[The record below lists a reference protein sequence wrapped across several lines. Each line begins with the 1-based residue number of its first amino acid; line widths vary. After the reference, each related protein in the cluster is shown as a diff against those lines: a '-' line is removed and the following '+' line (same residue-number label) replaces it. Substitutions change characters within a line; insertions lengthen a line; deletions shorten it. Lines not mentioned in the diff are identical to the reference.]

1 MKELALNNVKRASE
15 AGSVKL
21 ATIILSAGRYVSFRV
36 KTAEPNVIYYWSELY
51 GLEGRIVF

>member
-15 AGSVKL
+15 AGSIREAV
-21 ATIILSAGRYVSFRV
+21 TILSAGRYVSFRV